1 MSWMKRLVET
11 YDTYQDLAGVVK
23 NDQPVLLPISHSTVN
38 AQIEVI
44 ISEKGDFVDARA
56 VEKGDEVTI
65 IPVTEDS
72 SSRSSSSAPHPLC
85 DKLCYVAGDYSI
97 YTTEDKTKYYDDYL
111 NQLRGWTNYREVHPM
126 VLAVYNYLKK
136 ANLIRDLV
144 ASNVLKLDEE
154 GKMLNGTDK
163 IQGIAQKDATVRF
176 QVYMEDSAQETR
188 VWRNVDLYHNY
199 IAYYRQCL
207 DNYDLC
213 YVLGTEQLCSDKH
226 PSKIRN
232 AGDKAKLVSGNDTVG
247 FTYRGRFAEKTNA
260 VSIGYVTSQKAH
272 NALKWLIQKQGYTKD
287 DFTFVSWV
295 PNKDVELP
303 DLTKNSSH
311 ACDKMILKN
320 EGDWLDYFEES
331 ADKRK
336 YDTGKKNA
344 EKLNR
349 AIQGYARQLGLE
361 DYVIMMSLEAAT
373 TGRISITYYDEI
385 NGEQYITALQ
395 NWYSHCIWQHYVVHE
410 TAGRWLESTPSPR
423 EIALACYGVMRDDKL
438 DMDSKLMKSVIKRIL
453 PCITKNKEIPNDMIK
468 SACRNTSRPMAFYH
482 KNYGFFIWENQML
495 YVTCALIRYRYEKQ
509 KGDQA
514 MATFLEDNMEDRNVL
529 FGRLLAI
536 LEYMEERAMFE
547 KDEHGKVV
555 TTRQTNAK
563 RYWAAYSRR
572 PAATFK
578 ILYENLMPY
587 RNKLSS
593 YEERCF
599 EKWVQEVMDCL
610 LENGYD
616 NHALTENYL
625 PAYYMQMKEM
635 KEHFFSNKKQVE
647 SKGE

>member
-23 NDQPVLLPISHSTVN
+23 NDQPVLLPISHSERKV
-38 AQIEVI
+38 QIEI
-44 ISEKGDFVDARA
+44 RIDEDGKFIEGAK
-56 VEKGDEVTI
+56 VEKGNEDTI
-65 IPVTEDS
+65 MPETMESDTCTGKKIVPK
-72 SSRSSSSAPHPLC
+72 PLC
-85 DKLCYVAGDYSI
+85 GQLYYVAGDYFLYAETDKEKRERHEVYMSGLRKWINSPYKHSMIEAI
-97 YTTEDKTKYYDDYL
+97 YRYLEKKT
-111 NQLRGWTNYREVHPM
+111 
-126 VLAVYNYLKK
+126 
-136 ANLIRDLV
+136 LIHDLV
-144 ASNVLKLDEE
+144 KFGVLNLDSD
-154 GKMLNGTDK
+154 GK
-163 IQGIAQKDATVRF
+163 IEKDDEKKYIRF
-176 QVYMEDSAQETR
+176 IVETNEVQFLENR
-188 VWRNVDLYHNY
+188 VWKRKDVYDSYINYYKSCLHKTDVCYISGMVDTYVTNHP
-199 IAYYRQCL
+199 
-207 DNYDLC
+207 
-213 YVLGTEQLCSDKH
+213 YVLGS
-226 PSKIRN
+226 SKLICTN
-232 AGDKAKLVSGNDTVG
+232 GENLV
-247 FTYRGRFAEKTNA
+247 YLGRFADKRQA
-260 VSIGYVTSQKAH
+260 LSVGYESSQKAH
-272 NALKWLIQKQGYTKD
+272 KALKWLIAKQGYQKKE
-287 DFTFVSWV
+287 FTFISWIANRDAV
-295 PNKDVELP
+295 LP
-303 DLTKNSSH
+303 DITKNSVH
-311 ACDKMILKN
+311 AYDKLIL
-320 EGDWLDYFEES
+320 GDGEKWYDFLTATSDTNP
-331 ADKRK
+331 
-336 YDTGKKNA
+336 YDTGKQNA
-344 EKLNR
+344 KKLIK
-349 AIQGYARQLGLE
+349 AIQGHGGQIEIKDHVVLMILE
-361 DYVIMMSLEAAT
+361 TPAKGRAA
-373 TGRISITYYDEI
+373 ITFYDEI
-385 NGEQYITALQ
+385 DGKQYINALQ

-438 DMDSKLMKSVIKRIL
+438 DMDSKLMKSVIKKIL

-468 SACRNTSRPMAFYH
+468 SACRNTSRPLAFYH

-514 MATFLEDNMEDRNVL
+514 MATFLEDNTEDRNVL

-625 PAYYMQMKEM
+625 PSYYMQMKEM
-635 KEHFFSNKKQVE
+635 KEYFFSNKKQVE